1 MRRKEDRPLQKV
13 TLNLF
18 DGDYAAL
25 QSLYPRPGAGKIIRE
40 LVRRHLRDSE
50 AINRPV
56 TELPIDLDE
65 LDPSD
70 NLVMQVNDM

>member
-18 DGDYAAL
+18 AGDYAAL
-25 QSLYPRPGAGKIIRE
+25 QNLYRRPGAGKIIRE

-50 AINRPV
+50 ALARQPTDLQIDLSQLEDDDDGAAI
-56 TELPIDLDE
+56 TEL
-65 LDPSD
+65 
-70 NLVMQVNDM
+70 